1 MGPRITA
8 AGEWLQFPGTW
19 AHSKSPTRTVHTL
32 EEMLEGILKR
42 IAQGAGLI
50 KVGATRQDLPNQTDE
65 RGTMGP
71 EIAKK
76 VVDFV
81 HSHGLKIAAHCTG
94 YAGTREIVEA
104 GGDSV
109 EHGTHIDEE
118 TAKMMAEKG
127 VVLVPTLA
135 WRDYLFRASKR
146 HGVPK
151 ERVESSEAIRE
162 SHRASFQRC
171 IAAGVKIAAGTDAG
185 GGDPMRH
192 GNIVR
197 ELEVMVETG
206 LQPMQ
211 AIEAATRV
219 AAELVGT
226 IDDVGTIEVGK
237 QADFI
242 LVDGDPLSDV
252 RDLRNLWAVYQG
264 GRRIR

>member
-1 MGPRITA
+1 MP
-8 AGEWLQFPGTW
+8 
-19 AHSKSPTRTVHTL
+19 
-32 EEMLEGILKR
+32 
-42 IAQGAGLI
+42 
-50 KVGATRQDLPNQTDE
+50 DQTDE

-71 EIAKK
+71 EITKQ

-94 YAGTREIVEA
+94 YAGTREIVDA

-135 WRDYLFRASKR
+135 WRDYVFRASKR
-146 HGVPK
+146 HGLSK
-151 ERVESSEAIRE
+151 ERVDANEAIRE

-226 IDDVGTIEVGK
+226 I
-237 QADFI
+237 
-242 LVDGDPLSDV
+242 
-252 RDLRNLWAVYQG
+252 
-264 GRRIR
+264 GRRGHHRGGEAGRLHPGRRRPAVGPQGPAQRLGRLPGGQAHPLAPFDRASSLYE

>member
-1 MGPRITA
+1 MIVWRPLEAVERQ
-8 AGEWLQFPGTW
+8 QFVLFPSDV
-19 AHSKSPTRTVHTL
+19 AEHVDRHAPVVCKC
-32 EEMLEGILKR
+32 
-42 IAQGAGLI
+42 
-50 KVGATRQDLPNQTDE
+50 
-65 RGTMGP
+65 P
-71 EIAKK
+71 ELNA
-76 VVDFV
+76 
-81 HSHGLKIAAHCTG
+81 
-94 YAGTREIVEA
+94 
-104 GGDSV
+104 
-109 EHGTHIDEE
+109 
-118 TAKMMAEKG
+118 
-127 VVLVPTLA
+127 
-135 WRDYLFRASKR
+135 
-146 HGVPK
+146 
-151 ERVESSEAIRE
+151 E